1 MAVIKLT
8 IHAFLADIEAV
19 KADDMS
25 LVTGTDSAQVGSY
38 LYSLVKL
45 SMNKQMYQPTKI
57 VADISINKTE
67 GTKWAPIKRT
77 DIVEMFRFCKVTLRG
92 DDDVIGDDYYVHEVI
107 PEYKPDGMVM
117 RLHIFSLDKLLTLKQ
132 TSRSFVGKK
141 LLDDILSKELPKY
154 LLPYNKGKSMDF
166 KTEDRIKTVHQLVY
180 LNADKAEKEHIFP
193 YLVQYNESF
202 YDMLARTTNRWG
214 EFMYYEDGNL
224 QIGYDADS
232 EVKTVQKFYKIAYS
246 CEDASLDLLGNIK
259 DGNYEAEAVYDK
271 NIYDAP
277 VPKSPLFVRGELG
290 KFNGYG
296 DKYAMKKIASF
307 FNTDKNVIS
316 WAVNTLVDDG
326 VSVLQAISST
336 KLLNN
341 EVNKKYFPEKDKIG
355 TAEQYGTYKFT
366 LYDDETE
373 SKDGFNEFTEIT
385 SKYADKNDI
394 YNANRY
400 SKILELE
407 QEAGNN
413 MIFIDFDTTWPGLKL
428 GQIIEVDGER
438 FIVVN
443 ITASYSDNVL
453 TFKVKASGAHVS
465 EVDGKTI
472 YDFYPAMLPSGHVR
486 YSGPQLAIIKDA
498 DDPTFSHRVRV
509 VFPWQG
515 EADKADK
522 KDATPWITFA
532 TKGDGKTTTGKH
544 NAGDEV
550 MVGFVD
556 GNVERPYVMGAL
568 QTKVA
573 YDQNLNV
580 DFDTPGGHHMRLTDG
595 TGAGLAKFVT
605 SALSPIAE
613 TFFNFVPAP
622 IAGKLFS
629 DKSAFSG
636 NKYFEGGFSLSD
648 YYGIYKISG
657 STDKRN
663 ISISSPWGDVKLD
676 AFTGITISAPNG
688 DVKIKGK
695 NVTIEA
701 GNNLKLESGT
711 NIGWKLGNDKKF
723 GNFSAASVGL
733 TVTAA
738 IANKVAEKTK
748 LVDLSIV
755 RSIVEVVMRPVE
767 GALTIHSNRFL
778 KLETHKDGCEYPK
791 WAFNDEKKTEL
802 LKAAEKKELTD
813 GAKGLSDGVV
823 ELFRMTEPITERLI
837 SDWCKLMDDCA
848 AKKKVLLKA
857 IEDLDEYRNDV
868 QQPSCKDFA
877 GLKETLWKK
886 SDYDKELT
894 EADMGFTD
902 NVVVAGAEDALVSDD
917 CVNRMLHNNI
927 DLNVLTI
934 KSEIISNRKSKRRE
948 VLQAAI
954 ELRKAIVLV
963 LKFEMTQ
970 KDVDKMFGFFRWTTL
985 PKDAKKI
992 MCKAISKDND
1002 NCKKMLIYHM
1012 DNDLKDLTDP
1022 RHFIDLSL
1030 KRKWRRVFCLNL
1042 LKELKL
1048 DQKRSKIGE
1057 GANAKVPDE
1066 PKMAQIL
1073 DETIW
1078 KNYVDSLTTVPK
1090 LEKEKNLFGQTIKD
1104 AFAKQ
1109 FSDAKDAVDFKKSYQ
1124 EMFAWADGNPGG
1136 ILLTANN
1143 NTYRLGDV
1151 QGKRGNIVLT
1161 KIESYQPFI
1170 TESTAAAEGE
1180 VGKAVGKFLDQIK
1193 DELKSI

>member
-92 DDDVIGDDYYVHEVI
+92 DDDVIGNDYYVHEVI
-107 PEYKPDGMVM
+107 PEYKPDSMLM

-296 DKYAMKKIASF
+296 DKYAMSKLSSF
-307 FNTDKNVIS
+307 FNTDQNVIS

-326 VSVLQAISST
+326 VSLLQAMSST

-366 LYDDETE
+366 LYDDEKE

-465 EVDGKTI
+465 EVDGTTI

-515 EADKADK
+515 KADKVDK

-663 ISISSPWGDVKLD
+663 VTISSPWGDVKMD

-711 NIGWKLGNDKKF
+711 NVGWKLGNDKKF
-723 GNFSAASVGL
+723 GDFSLASLGL
-733 TVTAA
+733 TVAGA
-738 IANKVAEKTK
+738 IANKVAEKLK
-748 LVDLSIV
+748 PVDLKIV
-755 RSIVEVVMRPVE
+755 RSVVEVVMRPVE
-767 GALTIHSNRFL
+767 GALTVKSHRYMM
-778 KLETHKDGCEYPK
+778 LEAGKNECEYPK
-791 WAFNDEKKTEL
+791 YAFNEEKKKKLVGKEDDKKNEKTLYVPDGFVEVFD
-802 LKAAEKKELTD
+802 KAAKLVEAMHMDWWILYNSCLTKKLAFEKAVKELQSWSNDDKERPCKTIEELKD
-813 GAKGLSDGVV
+813 KLWDPDTKKVEIKEDDLGFKENVKEEEDKVDKSLESKGNAEEVV
-823 ELFRMTEPITERLI
+823 NARI
-837 SDWCKLMDDCA
+837 SHKSLVQGA
-848 AKKKVLLKA
+848 AKALRAAIIQVLAFKWTQEKVNEAVGGFKSTLLPGEPAKIKEAMFKA
-857 IEDLDEYRNDV
+857 ITNE
-868 QQPSCKDFA
+868 SCKDFLICKPNDDVKA
-877 GLKETLWKK
+877 LKEDVKL
-886 SDYDKELT
+886 EL
-894 EADMGFTD
+894 
-902 NVVVAGAEDALVSDD
+902 
-917 CVNRMLHNNI
+917 
-927 DLNVLTI
+927 
-934 KSEIISNRKSKRRE
+934 
-948 VLQAAI
+948 
-954 ELRKAIVLV
+954 
-963 LKFEMTQ
+963 
-970 KDVDKMFGFFRWTTL
+970 
-985 PKDAKKI
+985 
-992 MCKAISKDND
+992 
-1002 NCKKMLIYHM
+1002 LIYSSVYKR
-1012 DNDLKDLTDP
+1012 LVC
-1022 RHFIDLSL
+1022 LSL
-1030 KRKWRRVFCLNL
+1030 I
-1042 LKELKL
+1042 KELKL
-1048 DQKRSKIGE
+1048 DKNRDT
-1057 GANAKVPDE
+1057 KVEE
-1066 PKMAQIL
+1066 PTKDNI
-1073 DETIW
+1073 D
-1078 KNYVDSLTTVPK
+1078 VDSKWRDYVNSLSYVPEK
-1090 LEKEKNLFGQTIKD
+1090 DKEKPSLGSTLGTPFKKWLTDEIDNLN
-1104 AFAKQ
+1104 
-1109 FSDAKDAVDFKKSYQ
+1109 FKKSYN
-1124 EMFAWADGNPGG
+1124 EMYAWADGNNGD
-1136 ILLTANN
+1136 ILIGTNE
-1143 NTYRLGDV
+1143 NTYAIKGGGRSATFDRVTSFNHEAQL
-1151 QGKRGNIVLT
+1151 K
-1161 KIESYQPFI
+1161 K
-1170 TESTAAAEGE
+1170 
-1180 VGKAVGKFLDQIK
+1180 IK
-1193 DELKSI
+1193 DKLLGI

>member
-498 DDPTFSHRVRV
+498 DDPTFTHRVRV

-515 EADKADK
+515 KADNVDK

-629 DKSAFSG
+629 DKIAFSG

-663 ISISSPWGDVKLD
+663 VTISSPWGDVKMD

-711 NIGWKLGNDKKF
+711 NVGWKLGNDKKF
-723 GNFSAASVGL
+723 GDFSLASLGL
-733 TVTAA
+733 TVAGA
-738 IANKVAEKTK
+738 IANKVAEKFK
-748 LVDLSIV
+748 PIDLKIV
-755 RSIVEVVMRPVE
+755 RSVVEVVMRPVE
-767 GALTIHSNRFL
+767 GALTVKSHRYMM
-778 KLETHKDGCEYPK
+778 LEAGKNECEYPK
-791 WAFNDEKKTEL
+791 YAFNEEKKKKLVGKEDNKKNEKTLYVPDGFVEVFD
-802 LKAAEKKELTD
+802 KAAKLVEAMHMDWWILYNSCLTKKLAFEKAVKELQSWSNDDKERPCKTIEELKD
-813 GAKGLSDGVV
+813 KLWDPDIKKDEIKEEDLGFKENVGEEDDKVDKSLESKGTVDDVV
-823 ELFRMTEPITERLI
+823 MTRGLI
-837 SDWCKLMDDCA
+837 KSRVALA
-848 AKKKVLLKA
+848 AKALRAAIIQVLAFKWTQEKVNEAVGGFKSTILPGEPAKIKEAMFKA
-857 IEDLDEYRNDV
+857 ITNE
-868 QQPSCKDFA
+868 SCKDFIICKPDDDVKA
-877 GLKETLWKK
+877 LKEEVKLGLFKYSSVYK
-886 SDYDKELT
+886 R
-894 EADMGFTD
+894 
-902 NVVVAGAEDALVSDD
+902 LV
-917 CVNRMLHNNI
+917 C
-927 DLNVLTI
+927 
-934 KSEIISNRKSKRRE
+934 
-948 VLQAAI
+948 
-954 ELRKAIVLV
+954 
-963 LKFEMTQ
+963 
-970 KDVDKMFGFFRWTTL
+970 
-985 PKDAKKI
+985 
-992 MCKAISKDND
+992 
-1002 NCKKMLIYHM
+1002 
-1012 DNDLKDLTDP
+1012 
-1022 RHFIDLSL
+1022 LSL
-1030 KRKWRRVFCLNL
+1030 I
-1042 LKELKL
+1042 KELKL
-1048 DQKRSKIGE
+1048 DKNRDT
-1057 GANAKVPDE
+1057 KVKE
-1066 PKMAQIL
+1066 PTKDNIA
-1073 DETIW
+1073 DDTIW
-1078 KNYVDSLTTVPK
+1078 SPYVNSLSYVPEK
-1090 LEKEKNLFGQTIKD
+1090 KKEKPSLGSTLGTPFKKWLTDEIDNLN
-1104 AFAKQ
+1104 
-1109 FSDAKDAVDFKKSYQ
+1109 FKKSYN
-1124 EMFAWADGNPGG
+1124 EMYAWGDGNNGD
-1136 ILLTANN
+1136 ILIGTNE
-1143 NTYRLGDV
+1143 NTYAIKGGGRSATFDRVTSFNYEAQL
-1151 QGKRGNIVLT
+1151 K
-1161 KIESYQPFI
+1161 K
-1170 TESTAAAEGE
+1170 
-1180 VGKAVGKFLDQIK
+1180 IK
-1193 DELKSI
+1193 DKLLGI

>member
-1 MAVIKLT
+1 
-8 IHAFLADIEAV
+8 
-19 KADDMS
+19 
-25 LVTGTDSAQVGSY
+25 
-38 LYSLVKL
+38 
-45 SMNKQMYQPTKI
+45 
-57 VADISINKTE
+57 
-67 GTKWAPIKRT
+67 
-77 DIVEMFRFCKVTLRG
+77 
-92 DDDVIGDDYYVHEVI
+92 
-107 PEYKPDGMVM
+107 MVM

-141 LLDDILSKELPKY
+141 LLGDILAKELPKY
-154 LLPYNKGKSMDF
+154 LLPFNKGKSMEF

-180 LNADKAEKEHIFP
+180 QNAQKATAEHIFP

-202 YDMLARTTNRWG
+202 YDLLARTTNRWG

-271 NIYDAP
+271 NIYDEP

-290 KFNGYG
+290 KFNGFG
-296 DKYAMKKIASF
+296 DKYVMSKLSSF
-307 FNTDKNVIS
+307 FNTDQNVTS
-316 WAVNTLVDDG
+316 WGINTLVDDG
-326 VSVLQAISST
+326 VSLLQAMSST

-341 EVNKKYFPEKDKIG
+341 EVNKKYFPEKDKVG

-366 LYDDETE
+366 LYDKETE

-413 MIFIDFDTTWPGLKL
+413 MVFIDYDTTWPGLKL
-428 GQIIEVDGER
+428 GDIIEVHGER

-453 TFKVKASGAHVS
+453 TFKVKASGAHAHVS

-486 YSGPQLAIIKDA
+486 YSGPQLAKIKDA
-498 DDPTFSHRVRV
+498 ADPTFTHRVRV

-515 EADKADK
+515 NADK
-522 KDATPWITFA
+522 KDATPWILFA
-532 TKGDGKTTTGKH
+532 AKGDGKTTTGKH
-544 NAGDEV
+544 NEGDEV
-550 MVGFVD
+550 MVGFID

-636 NKYFEGGFSLSD
+636 NKYFEGGFSLGD

-663 ISISSPWGDVKLD
+663 VTISSPWGDVKLN

-711 NIGWKLGNDKKF
+711 NIGWKLFNDKKF
-723 GNFSAASVGL
+723 GDLSAASFGL

-738 IANKVAEKTK
+738 IANKLAEKTK
-748 LVDLSIV
+748 LLDLSIV

-767 GALTIHSNRFL
+767 GALTVKSHRYL
-778 KLETHKDGCEYPK
+778 KLEGGESNCEYPK
-791 WAFNDEKKTEL
+791 LAFNKDKKDQLFE
-802 LKAAEKKELTD
+802 AAEKKKF
-813 GAKGLSDGVV
+813 AKGISGLSDSVV
-823 ELFRMTEPITERLI
+823 ELFRMTDPIIESISAKYLKLYNDCCDKKVAFVKSIAELKDYSNDLKKACKTYADLKNDFWNTDSKVKIDAANLDFQDNVKIEGENLI
-837 SDWCKLMDDCA
+837 SGDYRRRHPSLKDPYIISGRKKA
-848 AKKKVLLKA
+848 RTAVVNSAKDLREAIIKVLSFQAKM
-857 IEDLDEYRNDV
+857 E
-868 QQPSCKDFA
+868 Q
-877 GLKETLWKK
+877 KE
-886 SDYDKELT
+886 
-894 EADMGFTD
+894 
-902 NVVVAGAEDALVSDD
+902 
-917 CVNRMLHNNI
+917 
-927 DLNVLTI
+927 
-934 KSEIISNRKSKRRE
+934 
-948 VLQAAI
+948 
-954 ELRKAIVLV
+954 
-963 LKFEMTQ
+963 
-970 KDVDKMFGFFRWTTL
+970 VDKMFGFFRWASL
-985 PKDAKKI
+985 PKDAKTLMHEAI
-992 MCKAISKDND
+992 NKAKDNSYFVPSD
-1002 NCKKMLIYHM
+1002 EMKKLSVKLDAMDENCKKEYRRAVCLYLLQALKM
-1012 DNDLKDLTDP
+1012 DQG
-1022 RHFIDLSL
+1022 RA
-1030 KRKWRRVFCLNL
+1030 
-1042 LKELKL
+1042 
-1048 DQKRSKIGE
+1048 E
-1057 GANAKVPDE
+1057 GAPEAPE
-1066 PKMAQIL
+1066 PPIKDANK
-1073 DETIW
+1073 W
-1078 KNYVDSLTTVPK
+1078 NNYVNSLTTAPK
-1090 LEKEKNLFGQTIKD
+1090 LEKESKLLGQTIKD
-1104 AFAKQ
+1104 AFSKQ
-1109 FSDAKDAVDFKKSYQ
+1109 FTDIKDAVNFKKSYQ
-1124 EMFAWADGNPGG
+1124 EMTAWADGNPGG
-1136 ILLTANN
+1136 ILLAVNK
-1143 NTYRLGDV
+1143 NTFSVDPKDEYFDIT
-1151 QGKRGNIVLT
+1151 IV
-1161 KIESYQPFI
+1161 ESYKPIEQL
-1170 TESTAAAEGE
+1170 AASDNDEA
-1180 VGKAVGKFLDQIK
+1180 GKAVAKFMDKIK
-1193 DELKSI
+1193 NELTSI

>member
-141 LLDDILSKELPKY
+141 LLGDILSKELPKY

-214 EFMYYEDGNL
+214 EFLYYEDGNL

-271 NIYDAP
+271 NIYDEP

-296 DKYAMKKIASF
+296 DKYVMSKISSF
-307 FNTDKNVIS
+307 FNTDQNVIS
-316 WAVNTLVDDG
+316 WGINTLVDDG
-326 VSVLQAISST
+326 VSLLQAMSST
-336 KLLNN
+336 KLLNDN
-341 EVNKKYFPEKDKIG
+341 VNKKYFPEKDTEKDKIG
-355 TAEQYGTYKFT
+355 TSEQYGTYTFT

-413 MIFIDFDTTWPGLKL
+413 MVFIDYDTTWPGLKL
-428 GQIIEVDGER
+428 GDIIEVHGER

-486 YSGPQLAIIKDA
+486 YSGPQLAKIKDA
-498 DDPTFSHRVRV
+498 ADPTFTHRVRV

-515 EADKADK
+515 NADK
-522 KDATPWITFA
+522 KDATPWILFA
-532 TKGDGKTTTGKH
+532 AKGDGKTTTGKH
-544 NAGDEV
+544 NEGDEV
-550 MVGFVD
+550 MVGFID

-595 TGAGLAKFVT
+595 TGGGLAKFVT

-663 ISISSPWGDVKLD
+663 VTISSPWGDVKLN

-711 NIGWKLGNDKKF
+711 NIGWKLFNDKKF
-723 GNFSAASVGL
+723 GDLSAASFGL

-738 IANKVAEKTK
+738 IANKLAEKTK
-748 LVDLSIV
+748 LLDLSIV

-767 GALTIHSNRFL
+767 GALTVKSHRYL
-778 KLETHKDGCEYPK
+778 KLEGGESNCEYPK
-791 WAFNDEKKTEL
+791 LAFNKDKKDQLFE
-802 LKAAEKKELTD
+802 AAEKKKF
-813 GAKGLSDGVV
+813 AKGISGLSDSVV
-823 ELFRMTEPITERLI
+823 ELFRMTDPIIESISAKYLKLYNDCCDKKVAFVKSIAELKDYSNDLGKACKTYADLENDFWNTDSKVKIDAANLDFQDNVKIEGDNLI
-837 SDWCKLMDDCA
+837 SDDYRRRHPSLKDPYIISGRKKA
-848 AKKKVLLKA
+848 RTAVVNSAKDLREAIIKVLSFQAKM
-857 IEDLDEYRNDV
+857 E
-868 QQPSCKDFA
+868 Q
-877 GLKETLWKK
+877 KE
-886 SDYDKELT
+886 
-894 EADMGFTD
+894 
-902 NVVVAGAEDALVSDD
+902 
-917 CVNRMLHNNI
+917 
-927 DLNVLTI
+927 
-934 KSEIISNRKSKRRE
+934 
-948 VLQAAI
+948 
-954 ELRKAIVLV
+954 
-963 LKFEMTQ
+963 
-970 KDVDKMFGFFRWTTL
+970 VDKMFGFFRWASL
-985 PKDAKKI
+985 PKDAKTLMHEAI
-992 MCKAISKDND
+992 NKAKNNSYFVPSKGMKKLNVKLDAMD
-1002 NCKKMLIYHM
+1002 ENCKKEY
-1012 DNDLKDLTDP
+1012 
-1022 RHFIDLSL
+1022 
-1030 KRKWRRVFCLNL
+1030 RREVCLYL
-1042 LKELKL
+1042 LQALKL
-1048 DQKRSKIGE
+1048 DQGRAEGAPEAPKPPISGGE
-1057 GANAKVPDE
+1057 GSKWN
-1066 PKMAQIL
+1066 
-1073 DETIW
+1073 
-1078 KNYVDSLTTVPK
+1078 NYVNSLTTAPK
-1090 LEKEKNLFGQTIKD
+1090 LEKESKLFGQTIKD
-1104 AFAKQ
+1104 AFSKQ
-1109 FSDAKDAVDFKKSYQ
+1109 FTDIKDAVNFKKSHQ
-1124 EMFAWADGNPGG
+1124 EMTAWADGNPGG
-1136 ILLTANN
+1136 ILLAVNKNTFSVDPKDANFDI
-1143 NTYRLGDV
+1143 T
-1151 QGKRGNIVLT
+1151 IV
-1161 KIESYQPFI
+1161 ESYKPIEQL
-1170 TESTAAAEGE
+1170 AASDNDEA
-1180 VGKAVGKFLDQIK
+1180 GKAVAKFMDKIK
-1193 DELKSI
+1193 NELTSI

>member
-8 IHAFLADIEAV
+8 IHDFLVEIKPE
-19 KADDMS
+19 KKETIS
-25 LVTGTDSAQVGSY
+25 LVSGTGSAQVGNY
-38 LYSLVKL
+38 LYALVGF
-45 SMNKQMYQPTKI
+45 SMNKQMYQPTMI

-67 GTKWAPIKRT
+67 GTSWASIKRD
-77 DIVEMFRFCKVTLRG
+77 DIVKMFRFRQVSLYG
-92 DDDVIGDDYYVHEVI
+92 DNDEIGNDFYVHEVI
-107 PEYKPDGMVM
+107 PEYKPDSMLM

-141 LLDDILSKELPKY
+141 LGDDILENELSKY
-154 LLPYNKGKSMDF
+154 ALPYDSKTTLAYNINFMKRLKFKSLA
-166 KTEDRIKTVHQLVY
+166 TEKKKDDKDKKDEKKEEKEEKKDRIV
-180 LNADKAEKEHIFP
+180 EHIFP

-202 YDMLARTTNRWG
+202 YDLLARTTNRWG
-214 EFMYYEDGNL
+214 EFMYYEDGKL
-224 QIGYDADS
+224 QIGYNAEDQIK
-232 EVKTVQKFYKIAYS
+232 EVKKFYKITYS
-246 CEDASLDLLGNIK
+246 CKDASGDLLGNAK
-259 DGNYEAEAVYDK
+259 DGNYEAEAAYDK
-271 NIYDAP
+271 SIYDAP

-307 FNTDKNVIS
+307 FNTDQNVIS

-326 VSVLQAISST
+326 VSVLQAMSSI

-413 MIFIDFDTTWPGLKL
+413 MIFIDFDTIWPGLKL
-428 GQIIEVDGER
+428 GDIIEVHGER

-453 TFKVKASGAHVS
+453 TFKVKASGAHAHVS
-465 EVDGKTI
+465 EVDSKTI

-486 YSGPQLAIIKDA
+486 YSGPQLAKIKDA
-498 DDPTFSHRVRV
+498 ADPTFTHRVRV

-515 EADKADK
+515 NADK
-522 KDATPWITFA
+522 KDATPWILFA
-532 TKGDGKTTTGKH
+532 AKGDGKTTTGKH
-544 NAGDEV
+544 NEGDEV
-550 MVGFVD
+550 MVGFID

-701 GNNLKLESGT
+701 GNNLTLESGT
-711 NIGWKLGNDKKF
+711 NIGWKLFNDKKF
-723 GNFSAASVGL
+723 GDLSAASLGL
-733 TVTAA
+733 TVAAA
-738 IANKVAEKTK
+738 IASKVAEKIK
-748 LVDLSIV
+748 PIDLKIV
-755 RSIVEVVMRPVE
+755 RSVVEVVMRPVE
-767 GALTIHSNRFL
+767 GALTVKSNRFL
-778 KLETHKDGCEYPK
+778 KLEAG
-791 WAFNDEKKTEL
+791 KKTCQYPTDAYSMKIRKRMYDDKEPEL
-802 LKAAEKKELTD
+802 KDSAGNAT
-813 GAKGLSDGVV
+813 DGVV
-823 ELFRMTEPITERLI
+823 ELIKKTDKLVPAMADKWVKLYNDCVPKKEAFEALI
-837 SDWCKLMDDCA
+837 PSL
-848 AKKKVLLKA
+848 
-857 IEDLDEYRNDV
+857 DLWRNDSTK
-868 QQPSCKDFA
+868 PSCK
-877 GLKETLWKK
+877 T
-886 SDYDKELT
+886 YKELKDTFWAAGDKNVT
-894 EADMGFTD
+894 EADLGFDD
-902 NVVVAGAEDALVSDD
+902 NVSDSKLSPQAFVKFSILDDPSLVF
-917 CVNRMLHNNI
+917 
-927 DLNVLTI
+927 T
-934 KSEIISNRKSKRRE
+934 KRKEAKAAI
-948 VLQAAI
+948 LQAAN
-954 ELRKAIVLV
+954 ELRKAIVKV
-963 LKFEMTQ
+963 LKFEMTE
-970 KDVDKMFGFFRWTTL
+970 KEVENAIGPFRW
-985 PKDAKKI
+985 I
-992 MCKAISKDND
+992 
-1002 NCKKMLIYHM
+1002 
-1012 DNDLKDLTDP
+1012 
-1022 RHFIDLSL
+1022 
-1030 KRKWRRVFCLNL
+1030 
-1042 LKELKL
+1042 
-1048 DQKRSKIGE
+1048 
-1057 GANAKVPDE
+1057 
-1066 PKMAQIL
+1066 
-1073 DETIW
+1073 
-1078 KNYVDSLTTVPK
+1078 TVPK
-1090 LEKEKNLFGQTIKD
+1090 D
-1104 AFAKQ
+1104 R
-1109 FSDAKDAVDFKKSYQ
+1109 KS
-1124 EMFAWADGNPGG
+1124 
-1136 ILLTANN
+1136 
-1143 NTYRLGDV
+1143 V
-1151 QGKRGNIVLT
+1151 V
-1161 KIESYQPFI
+1161 
-1170 TESTAAAEGE
+1170 
-1180 VGKAVGKFLDQIK
+1180 
-1193 DELKSI
+1193 

>member
-25 LVTGTDSAQVGSY
+25 LVTGTYSAQVGSY

-141 LLDDILSKELPKY
+141 LLGDILSKELPKY

-259 DGNYEAEAVYDK
+259 DGNYEAEAAYDK

-296 DKYAMKKIASF
+296 DKYVMSKISSF
-307 FNTDKNVIS
+307 FNTDQNVIS
-316 WAVNTLVDDG
+316 WGINTLVDDG
-326 VSVLQAISST
+326 VSLLQAMSST
-336 KLLNN
+336 KLLNDN
-341 EVNKKYFPEKDKIG
+341 VNKKYFPEKDTEKDKIG
-355 TAEQYGTYKFT
+355 TSEQYGTYTFT

-413 MIFIDFDTTWPGLKL
+413 MIFIDFDTIWPGLKL
-428 GQIIEVDGER
+428 GDIIEVHGER

-486 YSGPQLAIIKDA
+486 YSGPQLAKIKDA
-498 DDPTFSHRVRV
+498 ADPTFTHRVRV

-515 EADKADK
+515 NADK
-522 KDATPWITFA
+522 KDATPWILFA
-532 TKGDGKTTTGKH
+532 AKGDGKTTTGKH
-544 NAGDEV
+544 NEGDEV
-550 MVGFVD
+550 MVGFID

-663 ISISSPWGDVKLD
+663 VTISSPWGDVKLN

-711 NIGWKLGNDKKF
+711 NIGWKLFNDKKF
-723 GNFSAASVGL
+723 GDLSAASFGQ

-738 IANKVAEKTK
+738 IANKLAEKTK
-748 LVDLSIV
+748 LLDLSIV

-767 GALTIHSNRFL
+767 GALTVKSHRYL
-778 KLETHKDGCEYPK
+778 KLEGGESNCEYPK
-791 WAFNDEKKTEL
+791 LAFNKDKKDQLFE
-802 LKAAEKKELTD
+802 AAEKKKF
-813 GAKGLSDGVV
+813 AKGISGLSDSVV
-823 ELFRMTEPITERLI
+823 ELFRMTDPIIESISAKYLKLYNDCCDKKVAFVKSIAELKDYSNDLKKACKTYADLKNDFWNTDSKVKIDAANLDFQDNVKIEGENLI
-837 SDWCKLMDDCA
+837 SDDYRRRHPSLKDPYIISGRKKA
-848 AKKKVLLKA
+848 RTAVVNSAKDLREAIIKVLSFQAKM
-857 IEDLDEYRNDV
+857 E
-868 QQPSCKDFA
+868 Q
-877 GLKETLWKK
+877 KE
-886 SDYDKELT
+886 
-894 EADMGFTD
+894 
-902 NVVVAGAEDALVSDD
+902 
-917 CVNRMLHNNI
+917 
-927 DLNVLTI
+927 
-934 KSEIISNRKSKRRE
+934 
-948 VLQAAI
+948 
-954 ELRKAIVLV
+954 
-963 LKFEMTQ
+963 
-970 KDVDKMFGFFRWTTL
+970 VDKMFGFFRWASL
-985 PKDAKKI
+985 PKDAKTLMHEAI
-992 MCKAISKDND
+992 NKAKDNSYFVPSD
-1002 NCKKMLIYHM
+1002 EMKKLSVKLDAMDENCKKEY
-1012 DNDLKDLTDP
+1012 
-1022 RHFIDLSL
+1022 
-1030 KRKWRRVFCLNL
+1030 RRAVCLYL
-1042 LKELKL
+1042 LQALKL
-1048 DQKRSKIGE
+1048 DQNR
-1057 GANAKVPDE
+1057 AKDAPE
-1066 PKMAQIL
+1066 APKPPIK
-1073 DETIW
+1073 DTNKW
-1078 KNYVDSLTTVPK
+1078 NNYVNSLTTAPK
-1090 LEKEKNLFGQTIKD
+1090 LEKESKLFGQTIKD
-1104 AFAKQ
+1104 AFSKQ
-1109 FSDAKDAVDFKKSYQ
+1109 FTDIKDAVNFKKSYQ
-1124 EMFAWADGNPGG
+1124 EMTAWADGNPGG
-1136 ILLTANN
+1136 ILLAVNK
-1143 NTYRLGDV
+1143 NTFSVDPKDAYFDIT
-1151 QGKRGNIVLT
+1151 IV
-1161 KIESYQPFI
+1161 ESYKPIEQL
-1170 TESTAAAEGE
+1170 AASDNDEA
-1180 VGKAVGKFLDQIK
+1180 GKAVAKFMDKIK
-1193 DELKSI
+1193 NELTSI

>member
-141 LLDDILSKELPKY
+141 LLGDILSKELPKY

-271 NIYDAP
+271 NIYDEP

-296 DKYAMKKIASF
+296 DKYVMSKISSF
-307 FNTDKNVIS
+307 FNTDQNVTS
-316 WAVNTLVDDG
+316 WGINTLVDDG
-326 VSVLQAISST
+326 VSLLQAMSST
-336 KLLNN
+336 KLLNDN
-341 EVNKKYFPEKDKIG
+341 VNKKYFPEKDTEKDKIG
-355 TAEQYGTYKFT
+355 TSEQYGTYTFT

-413 MIFIDFDTTWPGLKL
+413 MVFIDFDTTWPGLKL

-453 TFKVKASGAHVS
+453 TFKVKASGAHAHVS

-486 YSGPQLAIIKDA
+486 YSGPQLAKIKDA
-498 DDPTFSHRVRV
+498 ADPTFTHRVRV

-515 EADKADK
+515 NADK
-522 KDATPWITFA
+522 KDATPWILFA
-532 TKGDGKTTTGKH
+532 AKGDGKTTTGKH
-544 NAGDEV
+544 NEGDEV
-550 MVGFVD
+550 MVGFID

-595 TGAGLAKFVT
+595 TGGGLAKFVT

-663 ISISSPWGDVKLD
+663 VTISSPWGDVKLN

-711 NIGWKLGNDKKF
+711 NIGWKLFNDKKF
-723 GNFSAASVGL
+723 GDLSAASFGL

-738 IANKVAEKTK
+738 IANKLAEKTK
-748 LVDLSIV
+748 LLDLSIV

-767 GALTIHSNRFL
+767 GALTVKSHRYL
-778 KLETHKDGCEYPK
+778 KLEGGESNCEYPK
-791 WAFNDEKKTEL
+791 LAFNKDKKDQLFE
-802 LKAAEKKELTD
+802 AAEKKKF
-813 GAKGLSDGVV
+813 AKGISGLSDSVV
-823 ELFRMTEPITERLI
+823 ELFRMTDPIIESISAKYLKLYNDCCDKKVAFVKSIAELKDYSNDLKKACKTYADLKNDFWNTDSKVKIDAANLDFQDNVKIEGENLI
-837 SDWCKLMDDCA
+837 SDDYRSRHPSLKDPYIISGRKKA
-848 AKKKVLLKA
+848 RTAVVNSAKDLREAIIKVLSFQAKM
-857 IEDLDEYRNDV
+857 E
-868 QQPSCKDFA
+868 Q
-877 GLKETLWKK
+877 KE
-886 SDYDKELT
+886 
-894 EADMGFTD
+894 
-902 NVVVAGAEDALVSDD
+902 
-917 CVNRMLHNNI
+917 
-927 DLNVLTI
+927 
-934 KSEIISNRKSKRRE
+934 
-948 VLQAAI
+948 
-954 ELRKAIVLV
+954 
-963 LKFEMTQ
+963 
-970 KDVDKMFGFFRWTTL
+970 VDKMFGFFRWSSL
-985 PKDAKKI
+985 PKDAKTLMHDAI
-992 MCKAISKDND
+992 NKAKDNSYFVPSD
-1002 NCKKMLIYHM
+1002 EMKDLSVKLDAMDENCKKEY
-1012 DNDLKDLTDP
+1012 
-1022 RHFIDLSL
+1022 
-1030 KRKWRRVFCLNL
+1030 RRAVCLYL
-1042 LKELKL
+1042 LQALKL
-1048 DQKRSKIGE
+1048 DQGRAE
-1057 GANAKVPDE
+1057 GAPEAPE
-1066 PKMAQIL
+1066 PPIKDANK
-1073 DETIW
+1073 W
-1078 KNYVDSLTTVPK
+1078 NNYVNSLTTAPK
-1090 LEKEKNLFGQTIKD
+1090 LEKESKLLGQTIKD
-1104 AFAKQ
+1104 AFSKQ
-1109 FSDAKDAVDFKKSYQ
+1109 FTDIKDAVNFKKSYQ
-1124 EMFAWADGNPGG
+1124 EMTAWADGNPGG
-1136 ILLTANN
+1136 ILLAVNK
-1143 NTYRLGDV
+1143 NTFSVDPKDAYFDIT
-1151 QGKRGNIVLT
+1151 IV
-1161 KIESYQPFI
+1161 ESYKPIEQL
-1170 TESTAAAEGE
+1170 AASDNDEA
-1180 VGKAVGKFLDQIK
+1180 GKAVAKFMDKIK
-1193 DELKSI
+1193 NELTSI

>member
-38 LYSLVKL
+38 LFSLVKL

-141 LLDDILSKELPKY
+141 LLGDILSKELPKY

-271 NIYDAP
+271 NIYDEP

-296 DKYAMKKIASF
+296 DKYVMSKISSF
-307 FNTDKNVIS
+307 FNTDQNVTS
-316 WAVNTLVDDG
+316 WGINTLVDDG
-326 VSVLQAISST
+326 VSLLQAMSST
-336 KLLNN
+336 KLLNDN
-341 EVNKKYFPEKDKIG
+341 VNKKYFPEKDTEKDKIG
-355 TAEQYGTYKFT
+355 TSEQYGTYTFT

-413 MIFIDFDTTWPGLKL
+413 MVFIDFDTTWPGLKL

-453 TFKVKASGAHVS
+453 TFKVKASGAHAHVS
-465 EVDGKTI
+465 EVDSKTI

-486 YSGPQLAIIKDA
+486 YSGPQLAKIKDA
-498 DDPTFSHRVRV
+498 ADPTFTHRVRV

-515 EADKADK
+515 NADK
-522 KDATPWITFA
+522 KDATPWILFA
-532 TKGDGKTTTGKH
+532 AKGDGKTTTGKH
-544 NAGDEV
+544 NEGDEV
-550 MVGFVD
+550 MVGFID

-595 TGAGLAKFVT
+595 TGGGLAKFVT

-636 NKYFEGGFSLSD
+636 NKYFEGGFSLGD

-663 ISISSPWGDVKLD
+663 VTISSPWGDVKLN

-711 NIGWKLGNDKKF
+711 NIGWKLFNDKKF
-723 GNFSAASVGL
+723 GDLSAASFGL

-738 IANKVAEKTK
+738 IANKLAEKTK
-748 LVDLSIV
+748 LLDLSIV

-767 GALTIHSNRFL
+767 GALTVKSHRYL
-778 KLETHKDGCEYPK
+778 KLEGGESNCEYPK
-791 WAFNDEKKTEL
+791 LAFNKDKKDQLFE
-802 LKAAEKKELTD
+802 AAEKKKF
-813 GAKGLSDGVV
+813 AKGISGLSDSVV
-823 ELFRMTEPITERLI
+823 ELFRMTDPIIESISAKYLKLYNDCCDKKVAFVKSIAELKDYSNDLKKACKTYADLKNDFWNTDSKVKIDAANLDFQDNVKIEGENLI
-837 SDWCKLMDDCA
+837 SDDYRSRHPSLKDPYIISGRKKA
-848 AKKKVLLKA
+848 RTAVVNSAKDLREAIIKVLSFQAKM
-857 IEDLDEYRNDV
+857 E
-868 QQPSCKDFA
+868 Q
-877 GLKETLWKK
+877 KE
-886 SDYDKELT
+886 
-894 EADMGFTD
+894 
-902 NVVVAGAEDALVSDD
+902 
-917 CVNRMLHNNI
+917 
-927 DLNVLTI
+927 
-934 KSEIISNRKSKRRE
+934 
-948 VLQAAI
+948 
-954 ELRKAIVLV
+954 
-963 LKFEMTQ
+963 
-970 KDVDKMFGFFRWTTL
+970 VDKMFGFFRWSSL
-985 PKDAKKI
+985 PKDAKTLMHDAI
-992 MCKAISKDND
+992 NKAKDNSYFVPSD
-1002 NCKKMLIYHM
+1002 EMKDLSVKLDAMDENCKKEY
-1012 DNDLKDLTDP
+1012 
-1022 RHFIDLSL
+1022 
-1030 KRKWRRVFCLNL
+1030 RRAVCLYL
-1042 LKELKL
+1042 LQALKL
-1048 DQKRSKIGE
+1048 DQGRAE
-1057 GANAKVPDE
+1057 GAPEAPE
-1066 PKMAQIL
+1066 PPIKDANK
-1073 DETIW
+1073 W
-1078 KNYVDSLTTVPK
+1078 NNYVNSLTTAPK
-1090 LEKEKNLFGQTIKD
+1090 LEKESKLLGQTIKD
-1104 AFAKQ
+1104 AFSKQ
-1109 FSDAKDAVDFKKSYQ
+1109 FTDIKDAVNFKKSYQ
-1124 EMFAWADGNPGG
+1124 EMTAWADGNPGG
-1136 ILLTANN
+1136 ILLAVNK
-1143 NTYRLGDV
+1143 NTFSVDPKDAYFDIT
-1151 QGKRGNIVLT
+1151 IV
-1161 KIESYQPFI
+1161 ESYKPIEQL
-1170 TESTAAAEGE
+1170 AASDNDEA
-1180 VGKAVGKFLDQIK
+1180 GKAVAKFMDKIK
-1193 DELKSI
+1193 NELTSI

>member
-8 IHAFLADIEAV
+8 IHDFLVEIKPE
-19 KADDMS
+19 KKETIS
-25 LVTGTDSAQVGSY
+25 LESGTGSAQVGNY
-38 LYSLVKL
+38 LYALVGF
-45 SMNKQMYQPTKI
+45 SMNKQMYQPTMI

-141 LLDDILSKELPKY
+141 LLGDILSKELPKY

-271 NIYDAP
+271 NIYDEP

-296 DKYAMKKIASF
+296 DKYVMSKISSF
-307 FNTDKNVIS
+307 FNTDQNVIS
-316 WAVNTLVDDG
+316 WGINTLVDDG
-326 VSVLQAISST
+326 VSLLQAMSST
-336 KLLNN
+336 KLLNDN
-341 EVNKKYFPEKDKIG
+341 VNKKYFPEKDTEKDKIG
-355 TAEQYGTYKFT
+355 TSEQYGTYTFT

-413 MIFIDFDTTWPGLKL
+413 MVFIDYDTTWPGLKL
-428 GQIIEVDGER
+428 GDIIEVHGER

-486 YSGPQLAIIKDA
+486 YSGPQLAKIKDA
-498 DDPTFSHRVRV
+498 ADPTFTHRVRV

-515 EADKADK
+515 NADK
-522 KDATPWITFA
+522 KDATPWILFA
-532 TKGDGKTTTGKH
+532 AKGDGKTTTGKH
-544 NAGDEV
+544 NEGDEV
-550 MVGFVD
+550 MVGFID

-595 TGAGLAKFVT
+595 TGGGLAKFVT

-629 DKSAFSG
+629 DKSAFKG
-636 NKYFEGGFSLSD
+636 NKYFEGGFSLGD

-663 ISISSPWGDVKLD
+663 ISISSPWGDVKLN

-711 NIGWKLGNDKKF
+711 NIGWKLFNDKKF
-723 GNFSAASVGL
+723 GDFSAASVGL
-733 TVTAA
+733 TVAAA
-738 IANKVAEKTK
+738 IASKVAEKIK
-748 LVDLSIV
+748 PIDLKIV

-767 GALTIHSNRFL
+767 GALTVKSNRFL
-778 KLETHKDGCEYPK
+778 KLEAGKTSCEYPTDAYSMK
-791 WAFNDEKKTEL
+791 IRKRMYDDKEPELMDSAGNATE
-802 LKAAEKKELTD
+802 
-813 GAKGLSDGVV
+813 GVV
-823 ELFRMTEPITERLI
+823 ELLKKT
-837 SDWCKLMDDCA
+837 DKLVPAMADKWVKLYNDCVP
-848 AKKKVLLKA
+848 KKEAFEALLPS
-857 IEDLDEYRNDV
+857 LDFWRNDSTK
-868 QQPSCKDFA
+868 PSCKTYMKLKDTFWAA
-877 GLKETLWKK
+877 G
-886 SDYDKELT
+886 DKNVT
-894 EADMGFTD
+894 EADLGFDD
-902 NVVVAGAEDALVSDD
+902 NVSDSELSPQAIVKFSILDDPSLVF
-917 CVNRMLHNNI
+917 
-927 DLNVLTI
+927 T
-934 KSEIISNRKSKRRE
+934 KRKEAKAAI
-948 VLQAAI
+948 LQAAN
-954 ELRKAIVLV
+954 ELRKAIVKV
-963 LKFEMTQ
+963 MKFEMTE
-970 KDVDKMFGFFRWTTL
+970 KEVENAIGPFRWITV
-985 PKDAKKI
+985 PKDSKKKVTNAVSREK
-992 MCKAISKDND
+992 CKDFPMYSVDFLDMYNYKNLEETMVMNSDSPKIQA
-1002 NCKKMLIYHM
+1002 C
-1012 DNDLKDLTDP
+1012 
-1022 RHFIDLSL
+1022 
-1030 KRKWRRVFCLNL
+1030 RRMICLNL
-1042 LKELKL
+1042 IKELGLDSHRTKDVNKQEIKEPTFKNIMDDNVWAPYVNSLNATSEKL
-1048 DQKRSKIGE
+1048 KGAVTLKSALKDSFIKPIKE
-1057 GANAKVPDE
+1057 GVTVMNLKKAYDE
-1066 PKMAQIL
+1066 MCSWSEGNKGQIL
-1073 DETIW
+1073 IGTGDGTY
-1078 KNYVDSLTTVPK
+1078 YVDDKATMQKISTFYAYDLEVKDPNAVNEVTTF
-1090 LEKEKNLFGQTIKD
+1090 L
-1104 AFAKQ
+1104 
-1109 FSDAKDAVDFKKSYQ
+1109 KK
-1124 EMFAWADGNPGG
+1124 
-1136 ILLTANN
+1136 
-1143 NTYRLGDV
+1143 V
-1151 QGKRGNIVLT
+1151 
-1161 KIESYQPFI
+1161 
-1170 TESTAAAEGE
+1170 
-1180 VGKAVGKFLDQIK
+1180 KAVLLNI
-1193 DELKSI
+1193 

>member
-341 EVNKKYFPEKDKIG
+341 EVNKKYFPEKDKVG

-366 LYDDETE
+366 LYDEEKE

-385 SKYADKNDI
+385 SQYANTADYYD
-394 YNANRY
+394 ASRY
-400 SKILELE
+400 GKVLEFE

-413 MIFIDFDTTWPGLKL
+413 MVFIDYDTTWPGLKL
-428 GQIIEVDGER
+428 GNIIEVNHER

-453 TFKVKASGAHVS
+453 TFKVKASGAHAHVS

-486 YSGPQLAIIKDA
+486 YSGPQLAKIKDA
-498 DDPTFSHRVRV
+498 ADPTFTHRVRV

-515 EADKADK
+515 NADK
-522 KDATPWITFA
+522 KDATPWILFA
-532 TKGDGKTTTGKH
+532 AKGDGKTTTGKH
-544 NAGDEV
+544 NEGDEV
-550 MVGFVD
+550 MVGFID

-595 TGAGLAKFVT
+595 TGGGLAKFVT

-636 NKYFEGGFSLSD
+636 NKYFEGGFSLGD

-663 ISISSPWGDVKLD
+663 VTISSPWGDVKLN

-711 NIGWKLGNDKKF
+711 NIGWKLFNDKKF
-723 GNFSAASVGL
+723 GDLSAASFGL

-738 IANKVAEKTK
+738 IANKLAEKTK
-748 LVDLSIV
+748 LLDLSIV

-767 GALTIHSNRFL
+767 GALTVKSHRYL
-778 KLETHKDGCEYPK
+778 KLEGGESNCEYPK
-791 WAFNDEKKTEL
+791 LAFNKDKKDQLFE
-802 LKAAEKKELTD
+802 AADKKKF
-813 GAKGLSDGVV
+813 AKGISGLSDSVV
-823 ELFRMTEPITERLI
+823 ELFRMTDPIIESISAKYLKLYNDCCDKKVAFVKSIAELKDYSNDLKKACKTYADLEKDFWNTDSKVKIDAANLDFQDNVKIEGENLI
-837 SDWCKLMDDCA
+837 SGDYRSRHPSLKDPYIISGRKKA
-848 AKKKVLLKA
+848 RTAVVNSAKDLREAIIKVLSFQAKM
-857 IEDLDEYRNDV
+857 E
-868 QQPSCKDFA
+868 Q
-877 GLKETLWKK
+877 KE
-886 SDYDKELT
+886 
-894 EADMGFTD
+894 
-902 NVVVAGAEDALVSDD
+902 
-917 CVNRMLHNNI
+917 
-927 DLNVLTI
+927 
-934 KSEIISNRKSKRRE
+934 
-948 VLQAAI
+948 
-954 ELRKAIVLV
+954 
-963 LKFEMTQ
+963 
-970 KDVDKMFGFFRWTTL
+970 VDKMFGFFRWASL
-985 PKDAKKI
+985 PKDAKTLMHDAI
-992 MCKAISKDND
+992 NKAKDNSYFVPSD
-1002 NCKKMLIYHM
+1002 EMKKLIVKLDAMDENCKKEY
-1012 DNDLKDLTDP
+1012 
-1022 RHFIDLSL
+1022 
-1030 KRKWRRVFCLNL
+1030 RRAVCLYL
-1042 LKELKL
+1042 LQALKL
-1048 DQKRSKIGE
+1048 DQGRAE
-1057 GANAKVPDE
+1057 GAPEAPE
-1066 PKMAQIL
+1066 PPIKDANK
-1073 DETIW
+1073 W
-1078 KNYVDSLTTVPK
+1078 NNYVNSLTTAPK
-1090 LEKEKNLFGQTIKD
+1090 LEKEKKLLGQTIKD
-1104 AFAKQ
+1104 AFSKQ
-1109 FSDAKDAVDFKKSYQ
+1109 FTDIKDAVNFKKSYQ
-1124 EMFAWADGNPGG
+1124 EMTAWADGNPGG
-1136 ILLTANN
+1136 ILLAVNK
-1143 NTYRLGDV
+1143 NTFSVDPKDEYFDIT
-1151 QGKRGNIVLT
+1151 IV
-1161 KIESYQPFI
+1161 ESYKPIEQL
-1170 TESTAAAEGE
+1170 AASDNDEA
-1180 VGKAVGKFLDQIK
+1180 GKAVAKFMDKIK
-1193 DELKSI
+1193 NELTSI

>member
-141 LLDDILSKELPKY
+141 LLGDILSKELPKY

-271 NIYDAP
+271 NIYDEP

-296 DKYAMKKIASF
+296 DKYVMSKLSSF
-307 FNTDKNVIS
+307 FNTDQNVTS
-316 WAVNTLVDDG
+316 WGINTLVDDG
-326 VSVLQAISST
+326 VSLLQAMSST

-341 EVNKKYFPEKDKIG
+341 EVNKKYFPEKNTEKDKIG
-355 TAEQYGTYKFT
+355 TSEQYGTYKFT

-428 GQIIEVDGER
+428 GEIIEVDGER

-486 YSGPQLAIIKDA
+486 YSGPQLAKIKDA
-498 DDPTFSHRVRV
+498 ADPTFTHRVRV

-515 EADKADK
+515 NADK
-522 KDATPWITFA
+522 KDATPWILFA
-532 TKGDGKTTTGKH
+532 AKGDGKTTTGKH
-544 NAGDEV
+544 NEGDEV
-550 MVGFVD
+550 MVGFID

-663 ISISSPWGDVKLD
+663 VTISSPWGDVKLN

-711 NIGWKLGNDKKF
+711 NIGWKLFNDKKF
-723 GNFSAASVGL
+723 GDLSAASFGL

-738 IANKVAEKTK
+738 IANKLAEKTK
-748 LVDLSIV
+748 LLDLSIV

-767 GALTIHSNRFL
+767 GALTVKSHRYL
-778 KLETHKDGCEYPK
+778 KLEGGESNCEYPK
-791 WAFNDEKKTEL
+791 LAFNKDKKDQLFE
-802 LKAAEKKELTD
+802 AAEKKKFK
-813 GAKGLSDGVV
+813 GISGLSDSVV
-823 ELFRMTEPITERLI
+823 ELFRMTDPIIESISAKYLKLYNDCCDKKVAFVKSIAELKDYSNDLKKACKTYADLEKDFWNTDSKVKIDAANLDFQDNVKIEGENLI
-837 SDWCKLMDDCA
+837 SDDYRRRHPSLKDPYIISGRKKA
-848 AKKKVLLKA
+848 RTAVVNSAKDLREAIIKVLSFQAKM
-857 IEDLDEYRNDV
+857 E
-868 QQPSCKDFA
+868 Q
-877 GLKETLWKK
+877 KE
-886 SDYDKELT
+886 
-894 EADMGFTD
+894 
-902 NVVVAGAEDALVSDD
+902 
-917 CVNRMLHNNI
+917 
-927 DLNVLTI
+927 
-934 KSEIISNRKSKRRE
+934 
-948 VLQAAI
+948 
-954 ELRKAIVLV
+954 
-963 LKFEMTQ
+963 
-970 KDVDKMFGFFRWTTL
+970 VDKMFGFFRWASL
-985 PKDAKKI
+985 PKDAKTLMHDAI
-992 MCKAISKDND
+992 NKAKDNSYFVPSD
-1002 NCKKMLIYHM
+1002 EMKKLSVKLDAMDENCKKEY
-1012 DNDLKDLTDP
+1012 
-1022 RHFIDLSL
+1022 
-1030 KRKWRRVFCLNL
+1030 RRAVCLYL
-1042 LKELKL
+1042 LQALKL
-1048 DQKRSKIGE
+1048 DQNRAKDAPEAPKPPIKD
-1057 GANAKVPDE
+1057 ANK
-1066 PKMAQIL
+1066 
-1073 DETIW
+1073 W
-1078 KNYVDSLTTVPK
+1078 NNYVNSLTTAPK
-1090 LEKEKNLFGQTIKD
+1090 LEKESKLFGQTIKD
-1104 AFAKQ
+1104 AFSKQ
-1109 FSDAKDAVDFKKSYQ
+1109 FTDIKDAVNFKKSYQ
-1124 EMFAWADGNPGG
+1124 EMTAWADGNPGG
-1136 ILLTANN
+1136 ILLAVNK
-1143 NTYRLGDV
+1143 NTFSVDPKDEYFDIT
-1151 QGKRGNIVLT
+1151 IV
-1161 KIESYQPFI
+1161 ESYKPIEQL
-1170 TESTAAAEGE
+1170 AASDNDEA
-1180 VGKAVGKFLDQIK
+1180 GKAVAKFMDKIK
-1193 DELKSI
+1193 NELTSI

>member
-246 CEDASLDLLGNIK
+246 CEDASLELLGNIK
-259 DGNYEAEAVYDK
+259 DGNYEAEAAYDK

-277 VPKSPLFVRGELG
+277 VPKSPLFVRGEFG

-296 DKYAMKKIASF
+296 DKYTMSKISSF
-307 FNTDKNVIS
+307 FNTDQNVTS
-316 WAVNTLVDDG
+316 WGINTLVDDG
-326 VSVLQAISST
+326 VSLLQAMSST
-336 KLLNN
+336 KLLNDN
-341 EVNKKYFPEKDKIG
+341 VNKKYFPEKDTEKDKIG
-355 TAEQYGTYKFT
+355 TSEQYGTYTFT
-366 LYDDETE
+366 LYDDKTE

-413 MIFIDFDTTWPGLKL
+413 MIFIDFDTIWPGLKL
-428 GQIIEVDGER
+428 GDIIEVHGER

-486 YSGPQLAIIKDA
+486 YSGPQLAKIKDA
-498 DDPTFSHRVRV
+498 ADPTFTHRVRV

-515 EADKADK
+515 NADK
-522 KDATPWITFA
+522 KDATPWILFA
-532 TKGDGKTTTGKH
+532 AKGDGKTTTGKH
-544 NAGDEV
+544 NEGDEV
-550 MVGFVD
+550 MVGFID

-595 TGAGLAKFVT
+595 TGSGLAKFVT

-663 ISISSPWGDVKLD
+663 VTISSPWGDVKLN

-711 NIGWKLGNDKKF
+711 NIGWKLFNDKKF
-723 GNFSAASVGL
+723 GDLSAASFGL

-738 IANKVAEKTK
+738 IANKLAEKTK
-748 LVDLSIV
+748 LLDLSIV

-767 GALTIHSNRFL
+767 GALTVKSHRYL
-778 KLETHKDGCEYPK
+778 KLEGGESNCEYPK
-791 WAFNDEKKTEL
+791 LAFNKDKKDQLFE
-802 LKAAEKKELTD
+802 AAEKKKF
-813 GAKGLSDGVV
+813 AKGISGLSDSVV
-823 ELFRMTEPITERLI
+823 ELFRMTDPIIESISAKYLKLYNDCCDKKVAFVKSIAELKDYSNDLGKACKTYADLENDFWNTDSKVKIDAANLDFQDNVKIEGDNLI
-837 SDWCKLMDDCA
+837 SDDYRRRHPSLKDPYIISGRKKA
-848 AKKKVLLKA
+848 RTAVVNSAKDLREAIIKVLSFQAKM
-857 IEDLDEYRNDV
+857 E
-868 QQPSCKDFA
+868 Q
-877 GLKETLWKK
+877 KE
-886 SDYDKELT
+886 
-894 EADMGFTD
+894 
-902 NVVVAGAEDALVSDD
+902 
-917 CVNRMLHNNI
+917 
-927 DLNVLTI
+927 
-934 KSEIISNRKSKRRE
+934 
-948 VLQAAI
+948 
-954 ELRKAIVLV
+954 
-963 LKFEMTQ
+963 
-970 KDVDKMFGFFRWTTL
+970 VDKMFGFFRWASL
-985 PKDAKKI
+985 PKDAKTLMHEAI
-992 MCKAISKDND
+992 NKAKNNSYFVPSKGMKKLNVKLDAMD
-1002 NCKKMLIYHM
+1002 ENCKKEY
-1012 DNDLKDLTDP
+1012 
-1022 RHFIDLSL
+1022 
-1030 KRKWRRVFCLNL
+1030 RREVCLYL
-1042 LKELKL
+1042 LQALKL
-1048 DQKRSKIGE
+1048 DQGRAEGAPEAPKPPISGGE
-1057 GANAKVPDE
+1057 GSKWN
-1066 PKMAQIL
+1066 
-1073 DETIW
+1073 
-1078 KNYVDSLTTVPK
+1078 NYVNSLTTAPK
-1090 LEKEKNLFGQTIKD
+1090 LEKESKLFGQTIKD
-1104 AFAKQ
+1104 AFSKQ
-1109 FSDAKDAVDFKKSYQ
+1109 FTDIKDAVNFKKSHQ
-1124 EMFAWADGNPGG
+1124 EMTAWADGNPGG
-1136 ILLTANN
+1136 ILLAVNKNTFSVDPKDANFDI
-1143 NTYRLGDV
+1143 T
-1151 QGKRGNIVLT
+1151 IV
-1161 KIESYQPFI
+1161 ESYKPIEQL
-1170 TESTAAAEGE
+1170 AASDNDEA
-1180 VGKAVGKFLDQIK
+1180 GKAVAKFMDKIK
-1193 DELKSI
+1193 NELTSI

>member
-77 DIVEMFRFCKVTLRG
+77 DIVEMFRFCKVTLQG

-224 QIGYDADS
+224 QIGYDAHS

-259 DGNYEAEAVYDK
+259 DGNYEAEAAYDK
-271 NIYDAP
+271 NIYDAPVPNVYDAP
-277 VPKSPLFVRGELG
+277 VPKSPLFVRGEIG

-296 DKYAMKKIASF
+296 DKYAMSKISSF
-307 FNTDKNVIS
+307 FNTDQNVTS
-316 WAVNTLVDDG
+316 WGINTLVDDG
-326 VSVLQAISST
+326 VSVLQAMSST

-595 TGAGLAKFVT
+595 TGGGLAKFVT

-663 ISISSPWGDVKLD
+663 ISISSPWGDVKLN

-711 NIGWKLGNDKKF
+711 NIGWKLFNDKKF
-723 GNFSAASVGL
+723 GDLSAASFGL

-738 IANKVAEKTK
+738 IANKLAEKTK
-748 LVDLSIV
+748 LLDLSIV

-767 GALTIHSNRFL
+767 GALTVKSHRYL
-778 KLETHKDGCEYPK
+778 KLEGGESNCEYPK
-791 WAFNDEKKTEL
+791 LAFNKDKKDQLFE
-802 LKAAEKKELTD
+802 AAEKKKF
-813 GAKGLSDGVV
+813 AKGISGLSDSVV
-823 ELFRMTEPITERLI
+823 ELFRMTDPIIESISAKYLKLYNDCCDKKVAFVKSIAELKDYSNDLKKACKTYADLKNDFWNTDSKVKIDAANLDFQDNVKIEGENLI
-837 SDWCKLMDDCA
+837 SDDYRSRHPSLKDPYIISGRKKA
-848 AKKKVLLKA
+848 RTAVVNSAKDLREAIIKVLSFQAKM
-857 IEDLDEYRNDV
+857 E
-868 QQPSCKDFA
+868 Q
-877 GLKETLWKK
+877 KE
-886 SDYDKELT
+886 
-894 EADMGFTD
+894 
-902 NVVVAGAEDALVSDD
+902 
-917 CVNRMLHNNI
+917 
-927 DLNVLTI
+927 
-934 KSEIISNRKSKRRE
+934 
-948 VLQAAI
+948 
-954 ELRKAIVLV
+954 
-963 LKFEMTQ
+963 
-970 KDVDKMFGFFRWTTL
+970 VDKMFSFFRWSSL
-985 PKDAKKI
+985 PKDAKTLMHDAI
-992 MCKAISKDND
+992 NKAKDNSYFVPSD
-1002 NCKKMLIYHM
+1002 EMKDLSVKLDAMDENCKKEY
-1012 DNDLKDLTDP
+1012 
-1022 RHFIDLSL
+1022 
-1030 KRKWRRVFCLNL
+1030 RRAVCLYL
-1042 LKELKL
+1042 LQALKL
-1048 DQKRSKIGE
+1048 DQGRAE
-1057 GANAKVPDE
+1057 GAPEAPE
-1066 PKMAQIL
+1066 P
-1073 DETIW
+1073 
-1078 KNYVDSLTTVPK
+1078 P
-1090 LEKEKNLFGQTIKD
+1090 IKD
-1104 AFAKQ
+1104 ANK
-1109 FSDAKDAVDFKKSYQ
+1109 
-1124 EMFAWADGNPGG
+1124 W
-1136 ILLTANN
+1136 NN
-1143 NTYRLGDV
+1143 
-1151 QGKRGNIVLT
+1151 
-1161 KIESYQPFI
+1161 
-1170 TESTAAAEGE
+1170 
-1180 VGKAVGKFLDQIK
+1180 
-1193 DELKSI
+1193 

>member
-246 CEDASLDLLGNIK
+246 CEDASLELLGNIK
-259 DGNYEAEAVYDK
+259 DGNYEAEAAYDK

-277 VPKSPLFVRGELG
+277 VPKSPLFVRGEFG

-296 DKYAMKKIASF
+296 DKYTMSKISSF
-307 FNTDKNVIS
+307 FNTDQNVTS
-316 WAVNTLVDDG
+316 WGINTLVDDG
-326 VSVLQAISST
+326 VSLLQAMSST
-336 KLLNN
+336 KLLNDN
-341 EVNKKYFPEKDKIG
+341 VNKKYFPEKDTEKDKIG
-355 TAEQYGTYKFT
+355 TSEQYGTYTFT
-366 LYDDETE
+366 LYDDKTE

-413 MIFIDFDTTWPGLKL
+413 MIFIDFDTIWPGLKL
-428 GQIIEVDGER
+428 GDIIEVHGER

-486 YSGPQLAIIKDA
+486 YSGPQLAKIKDA
-498 DDPTFSHRVRV
+498 ADPTFTHRVRV

-515 EADKADK
+515 NADK
-522 KDATPWITFA
+522 KDATPWILFA
-532 TKGDGKTTTGKH
+532 AKGDGKTTTGKH
-544 NAGDEV
+544 NEGDEV
-550 MVGFVD
+550 MVGFID

-595 TGAGLAKFVT
+595 TGGGLAKFVT

-663 ISISSPWGDVKLD
+663 VTISSPWGDVKLN

-711 NIGWKLGNDKKF
+711 NIGWKLFNDKKF
-723 GNFSAASVGL
+723 GDLSAASFGL

-738 IANKVAEKTK
+738 IANKLAEKTK
-748 LVDLSIV
+748 LLDLSIV

-767 GALTIHSNRFL
+767 GALTVKSHRYL
-778 KLETHKDGCEYPK
+778 KLEGGESNCEYPK
-791 WAFNDEKKTEL
+791 LAFNKDKKDQLFE
-802 LKAAEKKELTD
+802 AAEKKKF
-813 GAKGLSDGVV
+813 AKGISGLSDSVV
-823 ELFRMTEPITERLI
+823 ELFRMTDPIIESISAKYLKLYNDCCDKKVAFVKSIAELKDYSNDLGKACKTYADLENDFWNTDSKVKIDAANLDFQDNVKIEGDNLI
-837 SDWCKLMDDCA
+837 SDDYRRRHPSLKDPYIISGRKKA
-848 AKKKVLLKA
+848 RTAVVNSAKDLREAIIKVLSFQAKM
-857 IEDLDEYRNDV
+857 E
-868 QQPSCKDFA
+868 Q
-877 GLKETLWKK
+877 KE
-886 SDYDKELT
+886 
-894 EADMGFTD
+894 
-902 NVVVAGAEDALVSDD
+902 
-917 CVNRMLHNNI
+917 
-927 DLNVLTI
+927 
-934 KSEIISNRKSKRRE
+934 
-948 VLQAAI
+948 
-954 ELRKAIVLV
+954 
-963 LKFEMTQ
+963 
-970 KDVDKMFGFFRWTTL
+970 VDKMFGFFRWASL
-985 PKDAKKI
+985 PKDAKTLMHEAI
-992 MCKAISKDND
+992 NKAKNNSYFVPSNEMKELSVKLDAMD
-1002 NCKKMLIYHM
+1002 ENCKKEY
-1012 DNDLKDLTDP
+1012 
-1022 RHFIDLSL
+1022 
-1030 KRKWRRVFCLNL
+1030 RREVCLYL
-1042 LKELKL
+1042 LQALKL
-1048 DQKRSKIGE
+1048 DQGRAEGAPEAPKPPISGGE
-1057 GANAKVPDE
+1057 GSKWN
-1066 PKMAQIL
+1066 
-1073 DETIW
+1073 
-1078 KNYVDSLTTVPK
+1078 NYVNSLTTAPK
-1090 LEKEKNLFGQTIKD
+1090 LEKESKLFGQTIKD
-1104 AFAKQ
+1104 AFSKQ
-1109 FSDAKDAVDFKKSYQ
+1109 FTDIKDAVNFKKSYQ
-1124 EMFAWADGNPGG
+1124 EMTAWADGNPGG
-1136 ILLTANN
+1136 ILLAVNKNTFSVDPKDANFDI
-1143 NTYRLGDV
+1143 T
-1151 QGKRGNIVLT
+1151 IV
-1161 KIESYQPFI
+1161 ESYKPIEQL
-1170 TESTAAAEGE
+1170 AASDNDEA
-1180 VGKAVGKFLDQIK
+1180 GKAVAKFMDKIK
-1193 DELKSI
+1193 NELTSI

>member
-141 LLDDILSKELPKY
+141 LLGDILSKELPKY

-271 NIYDAP
+271 NIYDEP

-296 DKYAMKKIASF
+296 DKYVMSKISSF
-307 FNTDKNVIS
+307 FNTDQNVIS
-316 WAVNTLVDDG
+316 WGINTLVDDG
-326 VSVLQAISST
+326 VSLLQAMSST
-336 KLLNN
+336 KLLNDN
-341 EVNKKYFPEKDKIG
+341 VNKKYFPEKDTEKDKIG
-355 TAEQYGTYKFT
+355 TSEQYGTYTFT

-413 MIFIDFDTTWPGLKL
+413 MIFIDFDTIWPGLKL
-428 GQIIEVDGER
+428 GDIIEVHGER

-486 YSGPQLAIIKDA
+486 YSGPQLAKIKDA
-498 DDPTFSHRVRV
+498 ADPTFTHRVRV

-515 EADKADK
+515 NADK
-522 KDATPWITFA
+522 KDATPWILFA
-532 TKGDGKTTTGKH
+532 AKGDGKTTTGKH
-544 NAGDEV
+544 NEGDEV
-550 MVGFVD
+550 MVGFID

-595 TGAGLAKFVT
+595 TGGGLAKFVT

-663 ISISSPWGDVKLD
+663 VTISSPWGDVKLN

-711 NIGWKLGNDKKF
+711 NIGWKLFNDKKF
-723 GNFSAASVGL
+723 GDLSAASFGL

-738 IANKVAEKTK
+738 IANKLAEKTK
-748 LVDLSIV
+748 LLDLSIV

-767 GALTIHSNRFL
+767 GALTVKSHRYL
-778 KLETHKDGCEYPK
+778 KLEGGESNCEYPK
-791 WAFNDEKKTEL
+791 LAFNKDKKDQLFE
-802 LKAAEKKELTD
+802 AAEKKKFK
-813 GAKGLSDGVV
+813 GISGLSDSVV
-823 ELFRMTEPITERLI
+823 ELFRMTDPIIESISAKYLKLYNDCCDKKVAFVKSIAELKDYSNDLKKACKTYADLEKDFWNTDSKVKIDAANLDFQDNVKIEGENLI
-837 SDWCKLMDDCA
+837 SDDYRSRHPSLKDPYIISGRKKA
-848 AKKKVLLKA
+848 RTAVVNSAKDLREAIIKVLSFQAKM
-857 IEDLDEYRNDV
+857 E
-868 QQPSCKDFA
+868 Q
-877 GLKETLWKK
+877 KE
-886 SDYDKELT
+886 
-894 EADMGFTD
+894 
-902 NVVVAGAEDALVSDD
+902 
-917 CVNRMLHNNI
+917 
-927 DLNVLTI
+927 
-934 KSEIISNRKSKRRE
+934 
-948 VLQAAI
+948 
-954 ELRKAIVLV
+954 
-963 LKFEMTQ
+963 
-970 KDVDKMFGFFRWTTL
+970 VDKMFGFFRWASL
-985 PKDAKKI
+985 PKDAKTLMHEAI
-992 MCKAISKDND
+992 NKAKDNSYFVPSNEMKELSVKLD
-1002 NCKKMLIYHM
+1002 AMDENCKKEY
-1012 DNDLKDLTDP
+1012 
-1022 RHFIDLSL
+1022 
-1030 KRKWRRVFCLNL
+1030 RRAVCLYL
-1042 LKELKL
+1042 LQALKL
-1048 DQKRSKIGE
+1048 DQNR
-1057 GANAKVPDE
+1057 AKDAPE
-1066 PKMAQIL
+1066 APKPPIK
-1073 DETIW
+1073 DTNKW
-1078 KNYVDSLTTVPK
+1078 NNYVNSLTTAPK
-1090 LEKEKNLFGQTIKD
+1090 LEKESKLFGQTIKD
-1104 AFAKQ
+1104 AFSKQ
-1109 FSDAKDAVDFKKSYQ
+1109 FTDIKDAVNFKKSYQ
-1124 EMFAWADGNPGG
+1124 EMTAWADGNPGG
-1136 ILLTANN
+1136 ILLAVNK
-1143 NTYRLGDV
+1143 NTFSVDPKDEYFDIT
-1151 QGKRGNIVLT
+1151 IV
-1161 KIESYQPFI
+1161 ESYKPIEQL
-1170 TESTAAAEGE
+1170 AASDNDEA
-1180 VGKAVGKFLDQIK
+1180 GKAVAKFMNKIK
-1193 DELKSI
+1193 NELTSI

>member
-141 LLDDILSKELPKY
+141 LLGDILSKELPKY

-271 NIYDAP
+271 NIYDVP

-296 DKYAMKKIASF
+296 DKYVMSKISSF
-307 FNTDKNVIS
+307 FNTDQNVIS
-316 WAVNTLVDDG
+316 WGINTLVDDG
-326 VSVLQAISST
+326 VSLLQAVSST
-336 KLLNN
+336 KLLNDN
-341 EVNKKYFPEKDKIG
+341 VNKKYFPEKDTEKDKIG
-355 TAEQYGTYKFT
+355 TSEQYGTYTFT

-413 MIFIDFDTTWPGLKL
+413 MIFIDFDTIWPGLKL
-428 GQIIEVDGER
+428 GDIIEVHGER

-465 EVDGKTI
+465 ESEVDGKTI

-486 YSGPQLAIIKDA
+486 YSGPQLAKIKDA
-498 DDPTFSHRVRV
+498 ADPTFTHRVRV

-515 EADKADK
+515 EADKTDK
-522 KDATPWITFA
+522 KDATPWILFA
-532 TKGDGKTTTGKH
+532 AKGDGKTTTGKH
-544 NAGDEV
+544 NEGDEV
-550 MVGFVD
+550 MVGFID

-648 YYGIYKISG
+648 YYGIYKIS
-657 STDKRN
+657 D
-663 ISISSPWGDVKLD
+663 
-676 AFTGITISAPNG
+676 
-688 DVKIKGK
+688 
-695 NVTIEA
+695 
-701 GNNLKLESGT
+701 
-711 NIGWKLGNDKKF
+711 
-723 GNFSAASVGL
+723 
-733 TVTAA
+733 
-738 IANKVAEKTK
+738 
-748 LVDLSIV
+748 
-755 RSIVEVVMRPVE
+755 
-767 GALTIHSNRFL
+767 
-778 KLETHKDGCEYPK
+778 
-791 WAFNDEKKTEL
+791 
-802 LKAAEKKELTD
+802 
-813 GAKGLSDGVV
+813 
-823 ELFRMTEPITERLI
+823 
-837 SDWCKLMDDCA
+837 
-848 AKKKVLLKA
+848 
-857 IEDLDEYRNDV
+857 
-868 QQPSCKDFA
+868 
-877 GLKETLWKK
+877 
-886 SDYDKELT
+886 
-894 EADMGFTD
+894 
-902 NVVVAGAEDALVSDD
+902 
-917 CVNRMLHNNI
+917 
-927 DLNVLTI
+927 
-934 KSEIISNRKSKRRE
+934 
-948 VLQAAI
+948 
-954 ELRKAIVLV
+954 
-963 LKFEMTQ
+963 
-970 KDVDKMFGFFRWTTL
+970 
-985 PKDAKKI
+985 
-992 MCKAISKDND
+992 
-1002 NCKKMLIYHM
+1002 
-1012 DNDLKDLTDP
+1012 
-1022 RHFIDLSL
+1022 
-1030 KRKWRRVFCLNL
+1030 
-1042 LKELKL
+1042 
-1048 DQKRSKIGE
+1048 
-1057 GANAKVPDE
+1057 
-1066 PKMAQIL
+1066 
-1073 DETIW
+1073 
-1078 KNYVDSLTTVPK
+1078 
-1090 LEKEKNLFGQTIKD
+1090 
-1104 AFAKQ
+1104 
-1109 FSDAKDAVDFKKSYQ
+1109 
-1124 EMFAWADGNPGG
+1124 
-1136 ILLTANN
+1136 
-1143 NTYRLGDV
+1143 
-1151 QGKRGNIVLT
+1151 
-1161 KIESYQPFI
+1161 
-1170 TESTAAAEGE
+1170 
-1180 VGKAVGKFLDQIK
+1180 
-1193 DELKSI
+1193 